1 MSRKLLF
8 LLLIPFLSCNSGIS
22 NFSIQPTEVDKPV
35 LVSDIGERLDILEI
49 QTPYPISGTPSI
61 LKSDRYYYLFEQGI
75 ISSLHQVGLDGKFIR
90 SIDFGYDDKLNA
102 DGITQVILRE
112 NQVGVVSRGS
122 SVIWFDE
129 NLEELETEKLPIKAH
144 FHYPLDDENLISY
157 NNRINDLEEYDILI
171 TQNEK
176 LKKALP
182 IRKEEYNFVYK
193 SYSPFSEWNQKVLFS
208 QAFNDTIYTWDQEE
222 FKPLFHVDFGSNA
235 VSKERFLEIQHAM
248 DMLAFFNERKY
259 SYLQGEVYGFDSN
272 RILFQINEK
281 GKQKLGLMNVS
292 ENQLTIH
299 PGIVD
304 NSVSGMVLYYPQ
316 FSQDGV
322 LYFGIS
328 GEQLLENY
336 DRIPDAFKHRLS
348 SDYAES
354 FFIYKLKIKS

>member
-1 MSRKLLF
+1 MSRKVLF
-8 LLLIPFLSCNSGIS
+8 LFLIPLLSCNPSIS
-22 NFSIQPTEVDKPV
+22 NFSIQPVEVDKPI
-35 LVSDIGERLDILEI
+35 LISDIGESLGILEV

-61 LKSDRYYYLFEQGI
+61 LKSNRYYYLFEQGI
-75 ISSLHQVGLDGKFIR
+75 VSTLHQVGLDGKLIR
-90 SIDFGYDDKLNA
+90 SIDFGYDDKLNS
-102 DGITQVILRE
+102 DGITQVILRG

-144 FHYPLDDENLISY
+144 FHYPLDAENLISY
-157 NNRINDLEEYDILI
+157 NNRINDLENHDILI
-171 TQNEK
+171 TQNGK
-176 LKKALP
+176 LKRALP
-182 IRKEEYNFVYK
+182 IRNEEYNFVYK
-193 SYSPFSEWNQKVLFS
+193 SYSPFSEWNGQVLFS
-208 QAFNDTIYTWDQEE
+208 QAFNDTIYTWDQEV
-222 FKPLFHVDFGSNA
+222 FKP
-235 VSKERFLEIQHAM
+235 RFLEIQLAM

-259 SYLQGEVYGFDSN
+259 SYLQGEVYGLDPN

-281 GKQKLGLMNVS
+281 GKQKLGLMNLQ

-304 NSVSGMVLYYPQ
+304 NSVSGMPLYYPQ

-336 DRIPDAFKHRLS
+336 EGIFKSFKHRLS
-348 SDYAES
+348 TNYAES
-354 FFIYKLKIKS
+354 FFIYKLKVKS